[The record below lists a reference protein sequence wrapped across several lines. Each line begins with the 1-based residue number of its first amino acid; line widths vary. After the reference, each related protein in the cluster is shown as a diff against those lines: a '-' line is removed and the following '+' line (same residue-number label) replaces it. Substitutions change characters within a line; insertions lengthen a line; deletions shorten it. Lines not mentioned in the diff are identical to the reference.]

1 MDNSTARLALKHS
14 LRSIIY
20 SVFGTEAECAK
31 KLNWD
36 KQRLNR
42 ITNGV
47 KQPTISEVAA
57 ITAATGRQ
65 QTEIADIFLAYWSPN
80 G

>member
-1 MDNSTARLALKHS
+1 MENTARVTMKRS
-14 LRSIIY
+14 LSSIIH
-20 SVFGTEAECAK
+20 SVFRTEADCAK

-36 KQRLNR
+36 RQRLNR
-42 ITNGV
+42 ITNGT

-57 ITAATGRQ
+57 ITAATGRN